1 VNGVPTCICPADYA
15 MQDCSANIT
24 KPLPTLP
31 QLIPSTQYSSEDK
44 YGEDHPIFNTSTIAQ
59 IRITIN
65 TTNLQ
70 WLLNPQ
76 NRFEKIYQ
84 NATFWFY
91 NGIDDQTFSSV
102 GIRVKGSGS
111 RNFIKKSWKI
121 SFNAFV
127 NGQKWKQV
135 NKLLMKDMSS
145 DIACIRELLCRQ
157 MLYSLNCPAQ
167 RMSFAQLF
175 INDQN
180 FGLFWLQ
187 EDIDNDFLQSRY
199 NNDKGS
205 LYKCTGTFAYLGPY
219 PSLYSTEY
227 VAETDAANNYT
238 SLIHF
243 LKILSKANKTEAW
256 AQELESIFNVD
267 LFLRTMIHEVLT
279 GQYDG
284 INLAK
289 NYWLYMNE
297 TKFDFIRSDLDLAFG
312 YKPAVQEV
320 VYQNVY
326 TWGSNSLGQILINAV
341 FGIPRFLNGY
351 IDYLNM
357 TLDNYFNYKTNYVPY
372 ANALQSQI
380 TQGVLRDSWH
390 VMDHAFTYQNFLDS
404 MTKGWIRG
412 DADSYTMSILDFMDA
427 RISSALF
434 QLGRDNKTMEG
445 DLLNNLQ
452 KD

>member
-1 VNGVPTCICPADYA
+1 
-15 MQDCSANIT
+15 
-24 KPLPTLP
+24 
-31 QLIPSTQYSSEDK
+31 
-44 YGEDHPIFNTSTIAQ
+44 
-59 IRITIN
+59 
-65 TTNLQ
+65 
-70 WLLNPQ
+70 
-76 NRFEKIYQ
+76 
-84 NATFWFY
+84 
-91 NGIDDQTFSSV
+91 
-102 GIRVKGSGS
+102 
-111 RNFIKKSWKI
+111 
-121 SFNAFV
+121 
-127 NGQKWKQV
+127 
-135 NKLLMKDMSS
+135 
-145 DIACIRELLCRQ
+145 
-157 MLYSLNCPAQ
+157 
-167 RMSFAQLF
+167 MSFAQLF

-312 YKPAVQEV
+312 YKPAQQEV

-341 FGIPRFLNGY
+341 FGIPRFLDGY

-372 ANALQSQI
+372 ANVLQSRI
-380 TQGVLRDSWH
+380 NPAVFRDSWH

-404 MTKGWIRG
+404 MTKAWIRG
-412 DADSYTMSILDFMDA
+412 NADSYTMGILEFMDA
-427 RISSALF
+427 RINSALF
-434 QLGRDNKTMEG
+434 QLGRDNKTRIPEG
-445 DLLNNLQ
+445 HLLNNLQ
-452 KD
+452 KVAQDHS